1 MSNLRQTPSP
11 GTHLVLHSGDVMQL
25 RLTGASCTEAWVRTN
40 LGRGKVRLEELVA
53 RVEQGTPLRN
63 RDWRDLP
70 MQRQAD
76 RSFTFD
82 YPLWEVGRFE
92 AKCFTV
98 EPDGETLEWPEG
110 NDVVI
115 KVEPAESHANNTMYC
130 AFVRQFGEARR
141 SLPDGITEERI
152 TDLESHGFAVLPPS
166 GKFRDLID
174 SLDIIMDEMGFRIIQ
189 LLPIHPTPTTYAR
202 MGRYG
207 SPYASQ
213 DYEEV
218 DPALAVFD
226 RKSTP
231 LEQFGELVDAVHR
244 RSGRVFL
251 DIPINHTGWASRL
264 QIHHPDW
271 FQREKD
277 RTFHSPGAWGVTWE
291 DLSSLDYDEREL
303 WTYMADMF
311 LYWCR
316 QGVDGFRCDAGY
328 KVPVPVWQYIVA
340 KVRQQFPD
348 TVFFLE
354 GLGGPLQTVSALLD
368 KANMNWAY
376 SELFQN
382 YNRDQVDSYLPQNL
396 DVSRTRGVNV
406 HFAETH
412 DNLRLADTSHAH
424 SRMRC
429 ALSALCS
436 HAGGFGITNGVEWFA
451 TERVNV
457 HGASS
462 LNWGAEANQ
471 VAFLG
476 RLNQLLSADPC
487 FDAEAEC
494 HVVGVGNDNVL
505 VLERSH
511 PPSQSQLLVVVNL
524 SSEHSATACWPIGA
538 AGLNGCLAK
547 DILHQ
552 HEIVIENHGDNTCLP
567 LKPGQ
572 IACLRSPDADTTPCR
587 TQESQHVRAV
597 MNAVRQCFTHESE
610 VCASVSENDVH
621 QFLADPTSII
631 PALAGSRYRP
641 VVRWLWPQ
649 DASRI
654 VMWPEK
660 HLILIEAH
668 SYFSCDLELDGRTK
682 TRVRSVPVASGMHV
696 GILLP
701 SMVVTNRDIQ
711 LHMRVYTESETQ
723 EKSALLRCLPN
734 PKAGATYRQL
744 SGDALHPDSHYAIS
758 CNSRNAFTQVRA
770 RWAHLESQYDALLA
784 ANLHDAFPV
793 DRQVMFTRC
802 RIWIVYRGYSRSL
815 SEARHLHFGQ
825 SSNGDIE
832 WRFEVAVGGGR
843 CVCLRISHTLDP
855 ERNAIR
861 INISRET
868 QAFPGMLDDL
878 ANVQLIL
885 RPDIEDRSHHDK
897 TKAFQGA
904 ESTWAQSVTLMP
916 SGFSFSPS
924 GQHRLLL
931 QCHQATFVNQA
942 EWDYMVDHP
951 LERERGL
958 DGATDLFSPGY
969 FEATLQGGQGL
980 YLDAETFSDGQQP
993 LPDDRIA
1000 QAPALPAHQPER
1012 VPTKEALLSAMRH
1025 YMVQSDGL
1033 KTVIAG
1039 FPWFLDWGRDT
1050 LICLRGLIAA
1060 GWQDDAATILKRFAM
1075 YEEQGTLPNIIHGET
1090 IGNRDT
1096 SDAPLWFIVVCGELA
1111 QTDGN
1116 QSILDL
1122 DCGNR
1127 SLRDVLVSIGE
1138 NYATGTSNGIYMDS
1152 DSGLIFSPS
1161 HFTWMDTN
1169 YPAGTPR
1176 EGYPI
1181 EIQALWY
1188 ASLRVLAEADPNGRW
1203 ETLSDQVCHSIAQL
1217 YTLPGQQYLS
1227 DCLHAKSGQ
1236 SAQEGTADDCLRSN
1250 QLLAITLGAISDVD
1264 VQTGIVQAC
1273 EALLVPGGIRS
1284 LADRPVALPLPVER
1298 DGQLLNDPKH
1308 PYQGYYH
1315 GDEDT
1320 SRKPAYHNGT
1330 AWTWPFP
1337 SYAEA
1342 LYMIH
1347 GEPVRETALAIL
1359 RSGESLL
1366 NAGCLGQIPE
1376 ILDGNAPHKQRGCG
1390 AQAWGITEFYRVLA
1404 LLDKTV

>member
-1 MSNLRQTPSP
+1 
-11 GTHLVLHSGDVMQL
+11 
-25 RLTGASCTEAWVRTN
+25 
-40 LGRGKVRLEELVA
+40 
-53 RVEQGTPLRN
+53 
-63 RDWRDLP
+63 
-70 MQRQAD
+70 
-76 RSFTFD
+76 FTFD

-98 EPDGETLEWPEG
+98 ESDGETLEWPEG
-110 NDVVI
+110 DNVVI

-141 SLPDGITEERI
+141 SMPEGISEERI
-152 TDLESHGFAVLPPS
+152 ADLESHGFAVLPPS

-174 SLDIIMDEMGFRIIQ
+174 SLDVIMDEMGFRIIQ

-231 LEQFGELVDAVHR
+231 LEQFCELVDAVHR

-264 QIHHPDW
+264 QIHHPNW

-291 DLSSLDYDEREL
+291 DLSSLDYDERDL
-303 WTYMADMF
+303 WRYMADMF

-340 KVRQQFPD
+340 KIRQQYPD

-376 SELFQN
+376 SELFQT
-382 YNRDQVDSYLPQNL
+382 YDRDQVNSFLPQSL
-396 DVSRTRGVNV
+396 EVSRTRGVNV

-412 DNLRLADTSHAH
+412 DNLRLADTSHVH

-436 HAGGFGITNGVEWFA
+436 HAGGFGITNGVEWYA

-476 RLNQLLSADPC
+476 RLNQLLRTDPC
-487 FDAEAEC
+487 FDAETDC
-494 HVVGVGNDNVL
+494 RLVGEGHDNVL
-505 VLERSH
+505 VLARSH
-511 PPSQSQLLVVVNL
+511 APSQSNLLVVVNL

-538 AGLNGCLAK
+538 AGLSGDRAK
-547 DILHQ
+547 DLMGD
-552 HEIVIENHGDNTCLP
+552 HEIVLEHHGDNTCLP
-567 LKPGQ
+567 LTPGQ
-572 IACLRSPDADTTPCR
+572 VACLRSSEANAKPWR
-587 TQESQHVRAV
+587 TQDGQHVRAV
-597 MNAVRQCFTHESE
+597 LNAVKQCFAHERG
-610 VCASVSENDVH
+610 VCAGPSENEIH
-621 QFLADPTSII
+621 HFLNNPTSAI
-631 PALAGSRYRP
+631 PTVEGSRYRP
-641 VVRWLWPQ
+641 VVCWLWPQ
-649 DASRI
+649 DANRI
-654 VMWPEK
+654 VMWPDG
-660 HLILIEAH
+660 HAILIQAPFH
-668 SYFSCDLELDGRTK
+668 FSCDLELDGRTK

-701 SMVVTNRDIQ
+701 SMYVTNREIQ
-711 LHMRVYTESETQ
+711 MHMRVYTEGATQ
-723 EKSALLRCLPN
+723 EATALLRCLPH
-734 PKAGATYRQL
+734 PTSGGAQRQL

-758 CNSRNAFTQVRA
+758 CNSRNAFAQVRA
-770 RWAHLESQYDALLA
+770 RWAHLESQYDALLS
-784 ANLHDAFPV
+784 ANLHNAFPV

-802 RIWIVYRGYSRSL
+802 RIWVVYRGYSRSL
-815 SEARHLHFGQ
+815 REARHLHFGHNR
-825 SSNGDIE
+825 NGDIE
-832 WRFEVAVGGGR
+832 WRLEVAVGGGR
-843 CVCLRISHTLDP
+843 CVCLRITHALDP

-861 INISRET
+861 INVSREPY
-868 QAFPGMLDDL
+868 AYSGMLDDL
-878 ANVQLIL
+878 SSVQLIL

-897 TKAFQGA
+897 TKAFQGP
-904 ESTWAQSVTLMP
+904 ESHWTHSVTLMP
-916 SGFSFSPS
+916 SGFTFSPS
-924 GQHRLLL
+924 GHHRLRL
-931 QCHQATFVNQA
+931 QCDHATFVNQP

-958 DGATDLFSPGY
+958 DGASDLFSPGY
-969 FEATLQGGQGL
+969 FEANLLGGRDL
-980 YLDAETFSDGQQP
+980 NLEAEAFSDGHHP
-993 LPDDRIA
+993 APDDRSP
-1000 QAPALPAHQPER
+1000 QAVSIPPHQPER

-1075 YEEQGTLPNIIHGET
+1075 YEEQGTLPHIMQGET

-1111 QTDGN
+1111 QTEGR
-1116 QSILDL
+1116 QAILDM

-1127 SLRDVLVSIGE
+1127 SLRDVLVSIGH
-1138 NYATGTSNGIYMDS
+1138 NYVTGTSNGIFMDS
-1152 DSGLIFSPS
+1152 ESGLIFSPS

-1188 ASLRVLAEADPNGRW
+1188 ASLRVLAEADPDGHW
-1203 ETLSDQVCHSIAQL
+1203 DTLLEQ
-1217 YTLPGQQYLS
+1217 
-1227 DCLHAKSGQ
+1227 
-1236 SAQEGTADDCLRSN
+1236 
-1250 QLLAITLGAISDVD
+1250 
-1264 VQTGIVQAC
+1264 
-1273 EALLVPGGIRS
+1273 
-1284 LADRPVALPLPVER
+1284 
-1298 DGQLLNDPKH
+1298 
-1308 PYQGYYH
+1308 
-1315 GDEDT
+1315 
-1320 SRKPAYHNGT
+1320 
-1330 AWTWPFP
+1330 
-1337 SYAEA
+1337 
-1342 LYMIH
+1342 
-1347 GEPVRETALAIL
+1347 
-1359 RSGESLL
+1359 
-1366 NAGCLGQIPE
+1366 
-1376 ILDGNAPHKQRGCG
+1376 
-1390 AQAWGITEFYRVLA
+1390 
-1404 LLDKTV
+1404 